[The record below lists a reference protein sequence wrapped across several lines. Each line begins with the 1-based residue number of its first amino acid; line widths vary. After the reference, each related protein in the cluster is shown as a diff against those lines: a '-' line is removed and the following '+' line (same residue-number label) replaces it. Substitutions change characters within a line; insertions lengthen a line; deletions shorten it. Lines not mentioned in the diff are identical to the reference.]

1 MEQHTKAP
9 CCTRLQQSVELHA
22 RLHAA
27 CRTYRVLKKGEWV
40 AGTTVLLFFLL
51 AGGGVG
57 GRLGLL
63 LSQLLAQAIQL
74 ASRHQDD
81 SDPGLIS
88 HIHHSVCQALSGEM
102 VGVLSRPFRCSVS
115 HRARS
120 GDPGWRSDLEEP
132 RDSRKVYDKS
142 MSSHYGN
149 FQVPKR
155 LAWLN
160 L

>member
-1 MEQHTKAP
+1 MEQNTKAP

-51 AGGGVG
+51 AGGRVG

-74 ASRHQDD
+74 APRHQDD
-81 SDPGLIS
+81 CDPGLML
-88 HIHHSVCQALSGEM
+88 HVHHSVCQALSGRM

-115 HRARS
+115 HRARAL
-120 GDPGWRSDLEEP
+120 GTQAGEVIWRSRETLGRSTTSP
-132 RDSRKVYDKS
+132 CHLIMGIFRS
-142 MSSHYGN
+142 
-149 FQVPKR
+149 
-155 LAWLN
+155 LN
-160 L
+160 GSLS